1 MPAGCFC
8 QSEKT
13 LPDCSKSHGLRG
25 CGGLL
30 AQRKW
35 APRRAGM
42 RYDEVL
48 AFLRVAAMNTT
59 QSETQDEIQGETQ
72 NNTEQHGY
80 FTLSGDVNSDMVR
93 RVFNAAADITEDKLT
108 TAHILIQSNGGY
120 VSDGI
125 CLYNFLSKLPL
136 DIITYNAGAVA
147 SIAVTL
153 FLAGRQRHASDTA
166 RFMVHKS
173 HATASPGSR
182 PDALSIIVEGLRADD
197 MRTERIL
204 RGHVNLT
211 QEQWQVHA
219 YSDLHLTADQ
229 ALEVGMIE
237 SIRDFAP
244 PKGKRL
250 TNI

>member
-108 TAHILIQSNGGY
+108 TVHILIQSNGGY

-219 YSDLHLTADQ
+219 YSDLHLTAEQ
-229 ALEVGMIE
+229 ALDVGMID

>member
-1 MPAGCFC
+1 
-8 QSEKT
+8 
-13 LPDCSKSHGLRG
+13 
-25 CGGLL
+25 
-30 AQRKW
+30 
-35 APRRAGM
+35 
-42 RYDEVL
+42 
-48 AFLRVAAMNTT
+48 MNTI
-59 QSETQDEIQGETQ
+59 QSETYSNTDNNID
-72 NNTEQHGY
+72 NNTENNTGQHAY

-93 RVFNAAADITEDKLT
+93 RVFDAAADMTEDKLSV
-108 TAHILIQSNGGY
+108 AHILIQSNGGY

-125 CLYNFLSKLPL
+125 CLYNFLSKLPF

-153 FLAGRQRHASDTA
+153 FLAGRQRHASETA

-204 RGHVNLT
+204 RDHVNLT
-211 QEQWQVHA
+211 QEQWQVHT
-219 YSDLHLTADQ
+219 YSDLHLTAAQ
-229 ALEVGMIE
+229 ALQVGMIE